1 MAQSAPLEAPRE
13 VGQESYEVRRRA
25 RALRQLLTTRI
36 SPFVEPCND
45 AIISK
50 TLDGIIVTWNPAAER
65 MFGYSAAEAVGKP
78 ISFLFPKE
86 KRHELAP
93 ILKSIRRGE
102 RLEHYETVRV
112 RKDGTHIDV
121 SVTISPIL
129 GRGGKILGASVI
141 ARDITEHKKA
151 QERIQYLATHDSLT
165 GLLNYGAFTDAL
177 GAELRRSERSGCAF
191 SLLLFDLDGLK
202 AINDHYGHLV
212 GSVALRRLAHVLQ
225 CNCRSIDA
233 AGRYGGDEF
242 GLLLVQTEKETALR
256 VAERIEGQLA
266 ADHGEISLSAS
277 VGVSTYP
284 CDGRTT
290 ETLLAAA
297 DQDLYI
303 KKPRKPANQANPAQP

>member
-1 MAQSAPLEAPRE
+1 MAQSAPLEDPRE

-36 SPFVEPCND
+36 FPFVEPCND

-165 GLLNYGAFTDAL
+165 GLLNYGAFIDAL
-177 GAELRRSERSGCAF
+177 GAELRRSERSGCPF

-202 AINDHYGHLV
+202 AINDHYGHLF

-277 VGVSTYP
+277 VGVCTYP

-290 ETLLAAA
+290 ETLWAAA
-297 DQDLYI
+297 DQDLYR
-303 KKPRKPANQANPAQP
+303 KNPRKPANQANPGQP